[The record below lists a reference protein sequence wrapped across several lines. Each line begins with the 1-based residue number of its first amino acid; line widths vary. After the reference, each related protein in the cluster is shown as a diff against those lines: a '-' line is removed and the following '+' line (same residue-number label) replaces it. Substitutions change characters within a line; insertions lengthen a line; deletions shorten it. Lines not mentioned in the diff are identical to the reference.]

1 MITIHKSAHYTAH
14 LHLKAGLIIQSTR
27 KQGGIRIAPDHPQY
41 ADWVDAFET
50 AIDASEG
57 DALCRALLN

>member
-1 MITIHKSAHYTAH
+1 MKTLHESGRYTAH
-14 LHLKAGLIIQSTR
+14 QHLKAGLIIQSTR

-41 ADWVDAFET
+41 VDWVDAFET